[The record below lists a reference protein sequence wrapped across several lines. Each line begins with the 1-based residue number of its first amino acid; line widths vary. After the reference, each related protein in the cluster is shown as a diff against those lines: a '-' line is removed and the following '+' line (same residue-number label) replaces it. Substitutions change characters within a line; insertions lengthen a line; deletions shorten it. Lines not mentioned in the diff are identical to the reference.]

1 MLLMSRWRNPYACLL
16 LVPVCLALSCSRPN
30 TWQSSDDPQANQAQV
45 PFDGSAQPGTAS
57 LPHADSI
64 QSSRNTPAI
73 ESTLPFQNLLNLPAG
88 TLLTVRLVS
97 PISADESGAKGPFDA
112 IVDDAVVV
120 DNVIIIPRGA
130 GAAGLVESART
141 SRLKRDRGYIRLTLA
156 SIQIAGRKLPV
167 QTSSLFAKGTPS
179 DSPAAPH
186 ADPADVVYLGK
197 GRRLTFRLAGPLIL
211 ASQQEALPH

>member
-1 MLLMSRWRNPYACLL
+1 MLLMSRWRNPYAYLL
-16 LVPVCLALSCSRPN
+16 LVPVCLTLSCSRPN
-30 TWQSSDDPQANQAQV
+30 TLQTGDDPQANQAQV
-45 PFDGSAQPGTAS
+45 PFDGTAGTAS
-57 LPHADSI
+57 MSRADST
-64 QSSRNTPAI
+64 QSNRNTAAI
-73 ESTLPFQNLLNLPAG
+73 ESTLPFRNLLNLPAG

-97 PISADESGAKGPFDA
+97 PISADELGAKGPFDA

-120 DNVIIIPRGA
+120 DGVIIIPRGA

-156 SIQIAGRKLPV
+156 SIQIAGHKLPV

-179 DSPAAPH
+179 DSPPSPI
-186 ADPADVVYLGK
+186 ADPADVVYLSK

-211 ASQQEALPH
+211 ASQQEPLPH